1 MSSATLQ
8 SQVKPEVVY
17 VSRVQVEPR
26 SGGLKLVQMPVDT
39 EPVPMGMFGA
49 VAAHYKVAEGT
60 YTPHAT
66 ALDYVVGAAAACLT
80 GTLNR
85 ALQVRK
91 IATDGGR
98 LMSEAF
104 GEVEVEDGVLVIRRI
119 RVLAHLRAAESQR
132 ETAERVIAVY
142 ASGCPVYRSIHKAID
157 ITTELDFQPISQ

>member
-1 MSSATLQ
+1 MSSTTLQ
-8 SQVKPEVVY
+8 SQVKPKVAY

-49 VAAHYKVAEGT
+49 VGRT
-60 YTPHAT
+60 LQSGRGNLTPHAT

-98 LMSEAF
+98 LVSEAF
-104 GEVEVEDGVLVIRRI
+104 GEVEVEDGEWVIRRI
-119 RVLAHLRAAESQR
+119 EFWRTSA
-132 ETAERVIAVY
+132 
-142 ASGCPVYRSIHKAID
+142 PRSRSARRRS
-157 ITTELDFQPISQ
+157 E

>member
-1 MSSATLQ
+1 MSTATLQ
-8 SQVKPEVVY
+8 SVKPEVVY
-17 VSRVQVEPR
+17 VSKIQVEPR
-26 SGGLKLVQMPVDT
+26 TGGLKMVHLPVDT

-49 VAAHYKVAEGT
+49 VAEHYKVPEGT

-66 ALDYVVGAAAACLT
+66 ALDYVVGAAAACLM

-91 IATDGGR
+91 IATDSGR
-98 LMSEAF
+98 LTSEAF

-119 RVLAHLRAAESQR
+119 RIVVHLCAPESQR
-132 ETAERVIAVY
+132 DAVERVIPVY

-157 ITTELDFQPISQ
+157 ITTELDFQPIPQ